1 MKTEPNYAKQMADVM
16 IRYQPAFAA
25 LGRRI
30 AETQA
35 EAAKAFA
42 RALADHRKTK

>member
-1 MKTEPNYAKQMADVM
+1 MKPQPNYAKQMADVM

-25 LGRRI
+25 FGRQI

-35 EAAKAFA
+35 GAAMACG